1 MIKCKDMDIKN
12 LRKWVPALIVM
23 LLIFILSSTPGK
35 TLNYYGLGA
44 ESLHISGHSIMFF
57 LLCFAF
63 YKAQKDITISIL
75 LTTIYG
81 VLDEFHQMFT
91 PNRSSS
97 FFDIATDFVGALV
110 AGFIIWKLQYI
121 LPKKLKNWLNN

>member
-1 MIKCKDMDIKN
+1 ME
-12 LRKWVPALIVM
+12 LRKLQKWLPAFVMMLI
-23 LLIFILSSTPGK
+23 IFILSSIPGQ
-35 TLNYYGLGA
+35 TINSYGLGA
-44 ESLHISGHSIMFF
+44 ESIHISGHSLLFF

-63 YKAQKDITISIL
+63 YKALNDVTIAIL
-75 LTTIYG
+75 LTSIYG

-97 FFDIATDFVGALV
+97 FFDIATDFVGSLV
-110 AGFIIWKLQYI
+110 AGLILWKLQYI